1 MPKFHDSHG
10 VKGASDED
18 FMKLQKSP
26 EDEFGV
32 AHINILY
39 NRAEDKAFCF
49 IDAPSKEAVEKH
61 HAKLGYTCDWIIE
74 VQTTA

>member
-18 FMKLQKSP
+18 FIKLQKSP

>member
-10 VKGASDED
+10 IKGASDED

>member
-49 IDAPSKEAVEKH
+49 IDAPSKEAVEKQ